1 MSDGR
6 RKFIVP
12 ALATTMI
19 VPILIFVLAEKT
31 HGEEKDSKT
40 LPKEVQSMNV
50 MVDVKPAERGKTLP
64 SCLVPLMQAL
74 GRPEWSVDRLKGV
87 MGHAFHFEM
96 KEGGGPL
103 MHDNLD
109 WGPALDFLPQLAV
122 FRTFEATKR
131 DTGADLPAL
140 KREARDAVRTSLQRG
155 IPVLAWQPMSLEQKA
170 SDHPAHSA
178 YCWGL
183 IVGYNV
189 ADETYSVRHP
199 LVADTYSV
207 RYDAIGHTD
216 PAEWF
221 NITVF
226 DQPASVHEKKLHLNA
241 LRNAVAFAHGTRFA
255 ADDEGDAKRRES
267 PHGFS
272 AYELWQEAFESE
284 DVPLEPSRYHT
295 HILRERRISAAAY
308 LRGLAAQFPEAAE
321 SLNAAAGQYDR
332 ELQSL
337 NKLYDL
343 CAAAKDRGAFRPE
356 DREEAQRLIGEALK
370 ADREAIAGIEAALAL
385 IDGSR

>member
-1 MSDGR
+1 M
-6 RKFIVP
+6 P
-12 ALATTMI
+12 ALATTVI

-31 HGEEKDSKT
+31 HGGEKDSKT
-40 LPKEVQSMNV
+40 LPEEVQSMNV

-183 IVGYNV
+183 IVGYSV
-189 ADETYSVRHP
+189 EDETYSVRHP
-199 LVADTYSV
+199 FVADTYTV

-226 DQPASVHEKKLHLNA
+226 DRPASVNEKKLHLNA

-272 AYELWQEAFESE
+272 AYELWQEAFQSE
-284 DVPLEPSRYHT
+284 DVPLEPSRYHA
-295 HILRERRISAAAY
+295 HVLSERRISAAAY
-308 LRGLAAQFPEAAE
+308 LRGLVAQFPEAAE
-321 SLNAAAGQYDR
+321 SLDAAA
-332 ELQSL
+332 
-337 NKLYDL
+337 
-343 CAAAKDRGAFRPE
+343 AH
-356 DREEAQRLIGEALK
+356 
-370 ADREAIAGIEAALAL
+370 
-385 IDGSR
+385 

>member
-1 MSDGR
+1 MP
-6 RKFIVP
+6 I
-12 ALATTMI
+12 LAATVI
-19 VPILIFVLAEKT
+19 VPILIFVLAEGT
-31 HGEEKDSKT
+31 HGEEKDTKN
-40 LPKEVQSMNV
+40 LPKEVQSMKV
-50 MVDVKPAERGKTLP
+50 MVDVRPAERGKTLP
-64 SCLVPLMQAL
+64 SCLVPLMQTL
-74 GRPEWSVDRLKGV
+74 GRPEWSVDRLKGI

-109 WGPALDFLPQLAV
+109 WGLALDFLPQLAV

-189 ADETYSVRHP
+189 EDETYSVRHP
-199 LVADTYSV
+199 FVADTYTV

-226 DQPASVHEKKLHLNA
+226 DRPASVHEKKLHLNA
-241 LRNAVAFAHGTRFA
+241 LRNAVAFALGTRFA

-267 PHGFS
+267 PPHGFS

-308 LRGLAAQFPEAAE
+308 LRGLVAQFTQAAE
-321 SLNAAAGQYDR
+321 SLNAAAAQYDR

-337 NKLYDL
+337 NELYDL
-343 CAAAKDRGAFRPE
+343 CAAAKDRGEFRPG

-370 ADREAIAGIEAALAL
+370 ADRAAIAGIEAVLAF

>member
-1 MSDGR
+1 MYTLASTW
-6 RKFIVP
+6 IVQVLT
-12 ALATTMI
+12 AVI
-19 VPILIFVLAEKT
+19 VEGT
-31 HGEEKDSKT
+31 HGDEQATMASPNGVEPMK
-40 LPKEVQSMNV
+40 V
-50 MVDVKPAERGKTLP
+50 MVDVRPADRGKTLP
-64 SCLVPLMQAL
+64 SCLVPLMQAA

-131 DTGADLPAL
+131 DRGVDLPAL
-140 KREARDAVRTSLQRG
+140 KREARDAVRVSLQRG
-155 IPVLAWQPMSLEQKA
+155 IPVLAWQPMSLEQKS
-170 SDHPAHSA
+170 SDHPAHHA

-189 ADETYSVRHP
+189 EGETYTIRHP
-199 LVADTYSV
+199 FVADTYTV

-226 DQPASVHEKKLHLNA
+226 DQPASADQKGLHLMA
-241 LRNAVAFAHGTRFA
+241 LRNAVAFAHGARYA
-255 ADDEGDAKRRES
+255 AGDEGDAKRRAS

-272 AYELWQEAFESE
+272 AYELWQKAFESE
-284 DVPLEPSRYHT
+284 AIPLEPSRYHA
-295 HILRERRISAAAY
+295 HVLRERRVSAAAY
-308 LRGLAAQFPEAAE
+308 IRGIVTQFPGAAAA
-321 SLNAAAGQYDR
+321 LNAAAAHYDR
-332 ELQSL
+332 ELRPL
-337 NKLYDL
+337 NMLYDL
-343 CAAAKDRGAFRPE
+343 CAASKERGEFNAG
-356 DREEAQRLIGEALK
+356 DREEAQRFIGEALK
-370 ADREAIAGIEAALAL
+370 EDREAIASIEAALAL
-385 IDGSR
+385 IDESR